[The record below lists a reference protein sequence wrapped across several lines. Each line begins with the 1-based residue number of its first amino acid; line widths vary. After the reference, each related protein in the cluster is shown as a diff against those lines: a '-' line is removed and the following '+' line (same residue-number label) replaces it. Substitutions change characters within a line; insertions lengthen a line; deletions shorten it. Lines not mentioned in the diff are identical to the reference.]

1 MVYVSENKTLTILP
15 RHKPQVSCVCAGWS
29 YELKVSGAA
38 LVFFT
43 LKKKKFKKNQ
53 ITCFSEVFFFFFSHY
68 FHITVDLRYCSSSL
82 LCLICMFS

>member
-1 MVYVSENKTLTILP
+1 MVYVSENKTLIILP

-43 LKKKKFKKNQ
+43 LKKKKF
-53 ITCFSEVFFFFFSHY
+53 
-68 FHITVDLRYCSSSL
+68 
-82 LCLICMFS
+82 